1 MAATASPVSARDRK
15 ILDLRARGQSQ
26 REVASAIPCSKST
39 VFEVLR
45 LHGDPFGGKLHGGTP
60 PGAQSAPRPE
70 EEAGTVWD
78 EKGDEVHFKGV
89 SENPIR
95 SEEDAVREFKID
107 LARWRVERMQV
118 KAWTVGMKVGDK
130 ERGFVP
136 HREQQYGVTLWL
148 KRRLP
153 KRVQDAHDAIFER
166 MAKYAPRYDGL
177 PRLPKNRSGETF
189 LGVLSLVDAHA
200 GKLCWAPETG
210 NDYDLKVF
218 EAVYRN
224 AVDDLIAE
232 VGGRPVSQWLLPVGS
247 DFYHVDNARNTTFN
261 GTPQDVDGR
270 YAKVIEA
277 GEMAVIWAV
286 ERLMQTAP
294 VSVVWVPGNHDPT
307 TSFHLA
313 RTLQAWFRRCDR
325 VTVDAGPNPRKY
337 FAWGCN
343 LLGLTHGN
351 EEKPATLPSLMATER
366 PKEWAA
372 STCRE
377 WLIGHMHRSRQWQTQ
392 GVDTFEGT
400 TVRVLKSLAGTD
412 SWHHRKGYI
421 GNTLSKAAELFIYG
435 KTRGLAGYAVV
446 PARGG

>member
-1 MAATASPVSARDRK
+1 MSKRRDAMPDEVKRRCVEMRAAGRPFAEIAAEVGYSEFICRKWVARLTAGGAGGDSPPAEP
-15 ILDLRARGQSQ
+15 QS
-26 REVASAIPCSKST
+26 
-39 VFEVLR
+39 
-45 LHGDPFGGKLHGGTP
+45 
-60 PGAQSAPRPE
+60 PGE
-70 EEAGTVWD
+70 TTWD
-78 EKGDEVHFKGV
+78 ENGDSVKFEGV
-89 SENPIR
+89 SERPIR
-95 SEEDAVREFKID
+95 SEADAIREFQID
-107 LARWRVERMQV
+107 VARWRVDRMQV
-118 KAWTVGMKVGDK
+118 KAWTVGMKVGSK
-130 ERGFVP
+130 EAGFTPV
-136 HREQQYGVTLWL
+136 RQQQYGVTLWL

-153 KRVQDAHDAIFER
+153 KPVQDAHDAIFER
-166 MAKYAPRYDGL
+166 MKQYAPKYPAAGRV
-177 PRLPKNRSGETF
+177 PKNGSGETF

-210 NDYDLKVF
+210 HDYDLKAF

-224 AVDDLIAE
+224 AVEDLQAE
-232 VGGRPVSQWLLPVGS
+232 VGGRSVERWLLPIGS
-247 DFYHVDNARNTTFN
+247 DFFHMDNARNTTFN

-286 ERLMQTAP
+286 EQLMLTAP
-294 VSVVWVPGNHDPT
+294 VSVVWVPGNHDPS

-313 RTLQAWFRRCDR
+313 RTVQAWFRRCDR

-351 EEKPATLPSLMATER
+351 EEKPATLPTLMATER

-377 WLIGHMHRSRQWQTQ
+377 WLLGHMHRSRQWQTQ

-400 TVRVLKSLAGTD
+400 TVRVLRSLAGTD
-412 SWHHRKGYI
+412 SWHHRKGYVS
-421 GNTLSKAAELFIYG
+421 GPTGRAAELFLYG
-435 KTRGLAGYAVV
+435 KKRGLAGYALV